1 MMYQP
6 WNRFLAGIIID
17 SDLTLGAPQ
26 GSNRVFTMSEM
37 NRKNILIV
45 EADRDVSELFA
56 RAIAVRRD
64 CKCYQAAGEEEA
76 NDLMQDI
83 PFALALV
90 DLGIAM
96 EGDFRFL
103 KKIRRLFPN
112 MIINVNAY
120 LHQKE
125 HLDKAISRGAHGHV
139 FKPIKV
145 DSFRKKIEEF
155 FPVSRASIR

>member
-1 MMYQP
+1 
-6 WNRFLAGIIID
+6 
-17 SDLTLGAPQ
+17 
-26 GSNRVFTMSEM
+26 MSEM
-37 NRKNILIV
+37 NRRNILIV
-45 EADRDVSELFA
+45 EADRDMSELFA
-56 RAIAVRRD
+56 RAIAGRRD

-76 NDLMQDI
+76 LDLMQDI

-103 KKIRRLFPN
+103 KKIRRLFPET
-112 MIINVNAY
+112 IINVNAY

-125 HLDKAISRGAHGHV
+125 HLDKAFGLGAHGHI

-145 DSFRKKIEEF
+145 ESFRKKIEEF
-155 FPVSRASIR
+155 FPAGRTMIA

>member
-1 MMYQP
+1 
-6 WNRFLAGIIID
+6 
-17 SDLTLGAPQ
+17 
-26 GSNRVFTMSEM
+26 MSEM

-64 CKCYQAAGEEEA
+64 FKCYLAAGEEEA
-76 NDLMQDI
+76 TDLLQDI
-83 PFALALV
+83 PFALALG
-90 DLGIAM
+90 DLSIAM

-103 KKIRRLFPN
+103 RKIQRLYPG

-125 HLDKAISRGAHGHV
+125 YLDKAISLGVHGHL

-145 DSFRKKIEEF
+145 DSFRKKIEGF
-155 FPVSRASIR
+155 FPVLSTSVA